1 MFKHFLVISFILII
15 IVSSY
20 YLIKCSLFSIHK
32 LTLNKEVIKY
42 PLTDDSDKELLQK
55 YSTDSD
61 LKNVKSNFIFY
72 QEYPWSTK
80 NNNYI
85 HDTVLDKY
93 YIIDKGYYYYI
104 PDLTRYLI
112 VVTKN
117 RKIKVLNSM
126 NKVVFL

>member
-1 MFKHFLVISFILII
+1 MFIHFLVILLVLIL
-15 IVSSY
+15 SY
-20 YLIKCSLFSIHK
+20 HLIKSSLFSIHR
-32 LTLNKEVIKY
+32 LPVNKEIIKY
-42 PLTDDSDKELLQK
+42 PLIYDSDKELLQK
-55 YSTDSD
+55 YSIDSD
-61 LKNVKSNFIFY
+61 LKNITCNCIFY

-85 HDTVLDKY
+85 HDTFLNKY

-104 PDLTRYLI
+104 PDLNRYLI
-112 VVTKN
+112 TVSKN

>member
-1 MFKHFLVISFILII
+1 MFKHFLVIAAILII
-15 IVSSY
+15 IVLSY
-20 YLIKCSLFSIHK
+20 YLIKFSLFSLHK
-32 LTLNKEVIKY
+32 LELNKEIIKY
-42 PLTDDSDKELLQK
+42 PLIYDSDKELLQK
-55 YSTDSD
+55 YSTDSE

-72 QEYPWSTK
+72 QEQPWSTK

-85 HDTVLDKY
+85 HDTLLNKY

-104 PDLTRYLI
+104 PDLNRYPLTI
-112 VVTKN
+112 TNN